1 MMREVGRNFPVPLV
15 VQQLGVSERTLR
27 NWKSGALEP
36 VKQIGRPALSPAK
49 RFQARL
55 KVARELHR
63 QGWPGWRPVME
74 SLGPVVSARLVQES
88 VSELKKRRAK
98 RKRQW
103 AEAKRIHVEVL
114 SPNVVWAQDATHVGR
129 LNREAVQ
136 AEVIKDRATLGYVGV
151 AVGPTARAEEIL
163 LILEEQKQRRGL
175 PLVWATDNGSP
186 YRDHRV
192 EEYLKREKIVHLL
205 SRPRLPQDNAAA
217 EKGIRELKEESGL
230 GKGVKLSCIEEAAKK
245 LASSWEILDRR
256 RPRGSKGYRTAEEL
270 GAQLPS
276 WNGKIEREAFYE
288 QACEAKEKAVKG
300 GGTAREKRQAERQAV
315 YETLEQFQLITR
327 TRGGK
332 PLKLVPKE
340 PEDIL

>member
-163 LILEEQKQRRGL
+163 LMLEEQKQRRGL

-192 EEYLKREKIVHLL
+192 EEYLEAGENSPPALQAAPSTGQCRRGKRH
-205 SRPRLPQDNAAA
+205 
-217 EKGIRELKEESGL
+217 SGTE
-230 GKGVKLSCIEEAAKK
+230 GRI
-245 LASSWEILDRR
+245 
-256 RPRGSKGYRTAEEL
+256 
-270 GAQLPS
+270 GA
-276 WNGKIEREAFYE
+276 WKRREAFLYRGSSQE
-288 QACEAKEKAVKG
+288 TGLFMGDSGSPAS
-300 GGTAREKRQAERQAV
+300 AREQRIPDGRRTWCAASLLERKDRA
-315 YETLEQFQLITR
+315 
-327 TRGGK
+327 GG
-332 PLKLVPKE
+332 LL
-340 PEDIL
+340 